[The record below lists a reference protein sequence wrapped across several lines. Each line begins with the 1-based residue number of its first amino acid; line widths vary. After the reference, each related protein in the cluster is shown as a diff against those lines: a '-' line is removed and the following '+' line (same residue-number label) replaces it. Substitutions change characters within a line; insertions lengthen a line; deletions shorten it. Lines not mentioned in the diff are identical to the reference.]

1 MSCTKSQII
10 SGTKA
15 GENSE
20 YLMIESFE
28 LRNFRCF
35 EDLKSTPLKRFN
47 IIVGESASGKTA
59 LMEGLFLMGGANP
72 EIYLRLRGWRG
83 LGTALSINT
92 KDAYESLFRDLFYN
106 FQQSEG
112 AWLSCNDSVSGRRS
126 LDIYYKEQDSF
137 SLPLTEM
144 ATNAFRIDPIIFKWE
159 IAGVVY
165 ESKLDIK
172 DNAFKI
178 SGSAPVGPVSY
189 HNAVNSS
196 AAQNVT
202 AFSSLSRRYEAADL
216 LEPLKTIF
224 PFVENISIE
233 TVAAGESVLYVSVGL
248 PQKLPLGDLS
258 GGINKFLSI
267 ALGIL
272 ANPGGLVLVDEIED
286 GFYYQNLPYIW
297 CALVR
302 LCEKK
307 KVQLIATTHSKEF
320 LKSVVPSLES
330 SETAQQFQLM
340 RLEKTEGQPEIKRFQ
355 GPLYRDALA
364 SDFEVRG

>member
-1 MSCTKSQII
+1 VARPKDE
-10 SGTKA
+10 
-15 GENSE
+15 ENGD

-35 EDLKSTPLKRFN
+35 ENLASTPLKRFN
-47 IIVGESASGKTA
+47 LVVGESGSGKTS

-72 EIYLRLRGWRG
+72 EIYLRLRTWRG
-83 LGTALSINT
+83 LGAQVTVNT

-106 FQQSEG
+106 FEQSHG
-112 AWLSCNDSVSGRRS
+112 AWLSCNDSTSGRRS
-126 LDIYYKEQDSF
+126 LDIFYKGQDSF
-137 SLPLTEM
+137 TLPLTDI
-144 ATNAFRIDPIIFKWE
+144 AVNAFQIDPIIFKWE
-159 IAGVVY
+159 IAGTIY

-172 DNAFKI
+172 DNSFKI

-189 HNAVNSS
+189 YNAVNTSP
-196 AAQNVT
+196 AQNAV
-202 AFSSLSRRYEAADL
+202 AFSGLSRRYQADDL
-216 LEPLKTIF
+216 IEPLRAIF
-224 PFVENISIE
+224 PFVESISLE
-233 TVAAGESVLYVSVGL
+233 SVAAGESVLYVSAGL

-258 GGINKFLSI
+258 GGITKFLSI

-286 GFYYQNLPYIW
+286 GFYYKNLPDIW
-297 CALVR
+297 TALVK

-320 LKSVVPSLES
+320 LKAVVPSLES
-330 SETAQQFQLM
+330 AAIAHQFQLM